1 MTPTIKTVLALILA
15 ILLFSWL
22 LSVMPRNSME
32 GFEAAVPEMD
42 QINYMQ
48 LTQNTRMPKRENM
61 EGEGESE
68 ESVEKRLSALDA
80 TNTPSTPNDPQPGSS
95 SMPAESM
102 LNMSPY
108 V

>member
-1 MTPTIKTVLALILA
+1 MTQTLKTVLALILA

-32 GFEAAVPEMD
+32 GFEDAVPEMD

-61 EGEGESE
+61 ESEESE

-80 TNTPSTPNDPQPGSS
+80 TPSTPIDPQPESS